1 MTIQPVAETEC
12 RLDAAHTVLV
22 LDDLSG
28 PWTRVCRMLRRS
40 GYTVL
45 VGTEGRTARR
55 VLAGIRAGR
64 RKADVLYIH
73 GNRTQ

>member
-1 MTIQPVAETEC
+1 MTVQTEKTDC
-12 RLDAAHTVLV
+12 RLDAAETVLV

-28 PWTRVCRMLRRS
+28 PWTRVCRMLRRN

-45 VGTEGRTARR
+45 VGTEGRTSRR

-64 RKADVLYIH
+64 RKADVLYIN
-73 GNRTQ
+73 GGQAQ